1 LLPQSTPQSDIFN
14 RERKPKDD
22 LFLSKIERF
31 VSGHTPCPGQD
42 SIIFSMK
49 RQIILI
55 LLLFLLLLA
64 ACGGQEVAEPPP
76 TATENAA
83 PLPTE
88 TSEPELEGPTDG
100 PISVP
105 VEEKEMVQTGE
116 TAERAAD
123 SDPTAT
129 IEATIEVESPTE
141 PLVVSGQTADG
152 AYFYGNP
159 DAPVILFDYSDF
171 L

>member
-1 LLPQSTPQSDIFN
+1 
-14 RERKPKDD
+14 
-22 LFLSKIERF
+22 
-31 VSGHTPCPGQD
+31 
-42 SIIFSMK
+42 MK
-49 RQIILI
+49 RQFILI

-64 ACGGQEVAEPPP
+64 ACGGQEVAEPTAENVTLPVAEPPP

-83 PLPTE
+83 SLPTE
-88 TSEPELEGPTDG
+88 TSEPEPEGPTDG
-100 PISVP
+100 PTSVP
-105 VEEKEMVQTGE
+105 VEEKEMVQAGE

-123 SDPTAT
+123 PDPTAT
-129 IEATIEVESPTE
+129 IEATIEVESATE
-141 PLVVSGQTADG
+141 TLVVSGQTADG